1 MEFLRDMRRRAF
13 LVWSNETQRPR
24 VSVSVSRTV
33 EVERSWMR
41 SGENTQEE
49 RPKCSP
55 EGQTLTPC
63 HEFHDGNEMELKIN
77 LWRKK

>member
-1 MEFLRDMRRRAF
+1 M
-13 LVWSNETQRPR
+13 VWSNETQRPR
-24 VSVSVSRTV
+24 VYVDVSRMV

-55 EGQTLTPC
+55 EGQSMASDSLS
-63 HEFHDGNEMELKIN
+63 
-77 LWRKK
+77 

>member
-1 MEFLRDMRRRAF
+1 MEFLRDTRKRAF

-24 VSVSVSRTV
+24 VYVDVSRMV

-55 EGQTLTPC
+55 EGQSMASDALS
-63 HEFHDGNEMELKIN
+63 
-77 LWRKK
+77 